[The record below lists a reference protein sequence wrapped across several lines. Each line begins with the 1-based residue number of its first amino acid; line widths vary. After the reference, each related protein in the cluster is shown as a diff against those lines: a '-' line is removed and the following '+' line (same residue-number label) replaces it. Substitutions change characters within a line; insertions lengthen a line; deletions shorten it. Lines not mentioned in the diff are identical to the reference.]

1 MNQLNWRCYLAQ
13 FDQPVKL
20 SLLLAPFC
28 RSIKLL
34 QYLFP
39 AYGTC
44 SVFGNAHFTTF
55 DNKTYTYYSQC
66 GHVLVD
72 VAPNDNNKDPLEV
85 VIMPDGF
92 CDPINMCQK
101 KLSLTIGGKA
111 IVLGKRK
118 ADGTFSVTVDGTFL
132 ADSNLPYTDGEV
144 SIEVREGEKL
154 LFHVFIRSM
163 FRLELVM
170 LLV

>member
-1 MNQLNWRCYLAQ
+1 MNQLNWRSYLAQ

-66 GHVLVD
+66 SHVLVD

-85 VIMPDGF
+85 VLLPEGF
-92 CDPINMCQK
+92 CDPRTMCQK

-111 IVLGKRK
+111 IVLGKQA
-118 ADGTFSVTVDGTFL
+118 ADGTFSVSVDGTYL
-132 ADSNLPYTDGEV
+132 ADSDLPYTYGEV

-163 FRLELVM
+163 FRLESGMSLV
-170 LLV
+170 

>member
-1 MNQLNWRCYLAQ
+1 MNQLNWRCNLAQ

-72 VAPNDNNKDPLEV
+72 VTPNDNNKDPLKV
-85 VIMPDGF
+85 VLMLDGF
-92 CDPINMCQK
+92 CDPITMCQK
-101 KLSLTIGGKA
+101 KLSLSIGGKA
-111 IVLGKRK
+111 IVLGKRA
-118 ADGTFSVTVDGTFL
+118 ADGTFSLSVDDTDL

-154 LFHVFIRSM
+154 LFHVFIRRM
-163 FRLELVM
+163 FRLEVGM

>member
-66 GHVLVD
+66 DHVLVD

-85 VIMPDGF
+85 VLVAASI
-92 CDPINMCQK
+92 CDPITMCQK

-111 IVLGKRK
+111 IVLGER
-118 ADGTFSVTVDGTFL
+118 AEDGTFSVLVDGAGL

-144 SIEVREGEKL
+144 SIEVREGETL

-163 FRLELVM
+163 FRLEVGM